1 MENRFEK
8 YLLVPGLA
16 GLVLVPINVFAYVR
30 NISAGLIMTGGIL
43 LYALLYVLIYIFFKK
58 RYAKDLFEFAGRYGL
73 MQKTLLEDFDVPY
86 VLLDADGRITW
97 QNQRFMDFFGT
108 DKEYHKSITTI
119 FFGITKEL
127 LTKAPDEHQ
136 INLAYEDGFFRV
148 VIKRAYLLNEDVEE
162 VAENPTE
169 PEYYYAIYFYDD
181 TQLQESLQEIE
192 DQKLVCALVYV
203 DNYDEAMASIEEVKR
218 SLLTALI
225 ERRINKYF
233 TNIDGIVKKVD
244 KDKYFILFKRKY
256 LSVLEEDRFSLI
268 EDVKN
273 VKIGNE
279 MSVTLSIGVGNS
291 NGTNAQLYEYTSAA
305 IDLALGRGGDQVVVK
320 STDKISYF
328 GGKTQQVDKS
338 TRVKARIKAQA
349 LREIF
354 EIKDQILVMGHPI
367 GDVDCFGAS
376 IGIFQAATALG
387 KRVHIVIDEVNT
399 SLRPIKE
406 LYSEA
411 NGFPANMFVSGEEAK
426 ELVDRNTVV
435 VVVDTNRPS
444 YTECPELLNMVK
456 TIVVF
461 DHHRQGT
468 DTIDNAVLSYIEP
481 HASSTC
487 EMISEVLQYFSENI
501 KLTALEADTLY
512 AGILVDTNNF
522 MMKTGVRTFEA
533 AAYLKRS
540 GADVNRVR
548 KMMRNDFQAYK
559 AKAEAVRNAEVYKDF
574 YAIAAFEG
582 DTVESP
588 TIAAAQVS
596 NELLDVVGIKASFV
610 LTSYQGKIYVS
621 ARSIDEVN
629 VQVIM
634 ERLGGGGHL
643 NAAGTQLSD
652 TTMEEA
658 IEILKNTLG
667 EMIEKGDI

>member
-1 MENRFEK
+1 MEKRFEK
-8 YLLVPGLA
+8 YLLVPSMAALVFVPVNILIYKNDVAA
-16 GLVLVPINVFAYVR
+16 GLQ
-30 NISAGLIMTGGIL
+30 MTGGIL
-43 LYALLYVLIYIFFKK
+43 LYALVLAAIYFLFKK
-58 RYAKDLFEFAGRYGL
+58 RYTKRLFEFASQFGL
-73 MQKTLLEDFDVPY
+73 AQKHLLEEFDVPY
-86 VLLDADGRITW
+86 VLLDADGRISW
-97 QNQRFMDFFGT
+97 QNNRFMDYFGT
-108 DKEYHKSITTI
+108 DKDYHKSITAI
-119 FFGITKEL
+119 FSGITKDL
-127 LTKAPDEHQ
+127 LNKIPDEHTMD
-136 INLAYEDGFFRV
+136 LTYEDGFFRV
-148 VIKRAYLLNEDVEE
+148 VIKRSFLMDEQTEKDVEAVRE
-162 VAENPTE
+162 REF
-169 PEYYYAIYFYDD
+169 YYAVYLYDE
-181 TQLQESLQEIE
+181 TRLKESLQEIE

-256 LSVLEEDRFSLI
+256 LPMLEEDRFSLI

-291 NGTNAQLYEYTSAA
+291 DGTQAQLYEYTSAA

-320 STDKISYF
+320 SFEKISYY

-367 GDVDCFGAS
+367 GDVDSFGAS
-376 IGIFQAATALG
+376 VGIFQAASALG
-387 KRVHIVIDEVNT
+387 KKAHIVINEVNT
-399 SLRPIKE
+399 SLRPIKD

-411 NGFPANMFVSGEEAK
+411 NGFPANMFVTGEEAK
-426 ELVDRNTVV
+426 DLVEKNTVV

-444 YTECPELLNMVK
+444 YTECPELLNLAK
-456 TIVVF
+456 TVVVF

-468 DTIDNAVLSYIEP
+468 EAIEHAVLSYIEP

-487 EMISEVLQYFSENI
+487 EMISEVLQYFSDNI
-501 KLTALEADTLY
+501 KLSPLEADTLY

-533 AAYLKRS
+533 AAYLKRC
-540 GADVNRVR
+540 GADVSRVR
-548 KMMRNDFQAYK
+548 KMMRNDFDAYK
-559 AKAEAVRNAEVYKDF
+559 AKAEAVRSVEAYRED
-574 YAIAAFEG
+574 YAIAAFSGENIA
-582 DTVESP
+582 SP
-588 TIAAAQVS
+588 TIVAAQVA
-596 NELLDVVGIKASFV
+596 NELLDIVGIKASFV
-610 LTSYQGKIYVS
+610 LTIFKEKIFVS
-621 ARSIDEVN
+621 ARAIDEVN

-643 NAAGTQLSD
+643 NAAGAQLINM
-652 TTMEEA
+652 TMEEA
-658 IEILKNTLG
+658 IALIKKTLD
-667 EMIEKGDI
+667 EMVENGDI